1 MSALDNEKDVK
12 NLQEQ
17 DHLEILEHGG
27 GGRRP
32 TVIAENFGQY
42 ISDAAD
48 AVEHQKEQTVREA
61 LRQYR
66 WGVLYS
72 VVFSA

>member
-12 NLQEQ
+12 NLQQ
-17 DHLEILEHGG
+17 DDHVEILESGG

-32 TVIAENFGQY
+32 TVIAENYGQY

-48 AVEHQKEQTVREA
+48 AVEHQKEQSIGDA
-61 LRQYR
+61 LRMYR
-66 WGVLYS
+66 WGILFS
-72 VVFSA
+72 IVFSS